1 MKIKLHCRW
10 NYYEDENVEGNFKF
24 VMNRMIISAENL
36 NECIV
41 LWEGWGVRGEFR
53 APVDVK

>member
-41 LWEGWGVRGEFR
+41 LM
-53 APVDVK
+53 